1 MTSTIINVFYYD
13 SDYFDIDDVVAL
25 RNYLKQ
31 SLPKDTII
39 LCLPEDKVRLEQYPL
54 EIKEII
60 TDDL

>member
-1 MTSTIINVFYYD
+1 MTINVFYYD

-31 SLPKDTII
+31 SLPKDAII
-39 LCLPEDKVRLEQYPL
+39 LCLPEGKVKLEQYPL